1 MEIQTIE
8 DIDIENKKVLV
19 RVDFNVPL
27 NEDGD
32 ITEDERIKAAIPTI
46 TFLLEKNAKIILMSH
61 LGRPKGQVVEKLK
74 MDKVAKKLSELLNRE
89 VIKLDDCVSEKVKE
103 KIDEMKNKDI
113 ILLENLRFHAEEENN
128 DEEFAK
134 ELASLGDVY
143 VNDAFA
149 NCHRNHASMTTI
161 TRFLPSCAGFLVEE
175 ELEVLTK
182 IMQNPEKP
190 FVAIIGGAKPDKMDV
205 IRNLLSIADKIIIGG
220 VLANTF
226 LKAMG
231 ANIGKSK
238 FDPES
243 VNDAKLLLLQSKGK
257 IILPIDVFVADSIEK
272 GENSRI
278 AKIEKI
284 TDECIIGDIGSD
296 SIALYKKILRDAK
309 TVVWGGPIG
318 AFEFEKFQEGT
329 HEIALFLSGLDAKV
343 FVGGG
348 ESAAAIKELGL
359 ENEVSYSSTG
369 GGAFLQFLSGK
380 ELPAIKALQKQS
392 Y

>member
-1 MEIQTIE
+1 MIPTMKDFDFEG
-8 DIDIENKKVLV
+8 KKVLV

-27 NEDGD
+27 DDEGN
-32 ITEDERIKAAIPTI
+32 ITEDERIIAAIPTI

-74 MDKVAKKLSELLNRE
+74 MNKIAKKLSDLLDKE
-89 VIKLDDCVSEKVKE
+89 VIKLDDCIGQDVREKVN
-103 KIDEMKNKDI
+103 EMKNKDV

-128 DEEFAK
+128 DEKFAK
-134 ELASLGDVY
+134 ELASLADVY

-149 NCHRNHASMTTI
+149 NSHRDHASMTTI
-161 TRFLPSCAGFLVEE
+161 TKFLPSYAGFLVEKE
-175 ELEVLTK
+175 ITILTK

-190 FVAIIGGAKPDKMDV
+190 FVAIIGGAKPDKINV
-205 IRNLLSIADKIIIGG
+205 IKNLLRFVDKIIIGG

-231 ANIGKSK
+231 ANIGNSK

-243 VNDAKLLLLQSKGK
+243 VNDAKILLVQSKGK
-257 IILPIDVFVADSIEK
+257 IVLPVDAFVANSIEK

-278 AKIEKI
+278 VKIEGI
-284 TDECIIGDIGSD
+284 TDECMIGDIGPD
-296 SIALYKKILRDAK
+296 TIALYKKELKEAK
-309 TVVWGGPIG
+309 TVIWGGPLG
-318 AFEFEKFQEGT
+318 AFEYEKFEGGT
-329 HEIALFLSGLDAKV
+329 HETALFLSELNAKV

-348 ESAAAIKELGL
+348 ELGVAIKQLGL
-359 ENEVSYSSTG
+359 ENKVNYISTG

-380 ELPAIKALQKQS
+380 ELPAIKALQEKNH
-392 Y
+392 

>member
-1 MEIQTIE
+1 MILTMK
-8 DIDIENKKVLV
+8 DFDFENKKVLV

-27 NEDGD
+27 DDGD
-32 ITEDERIKAAIPTI
+32 ITEDERIIAAIPTI
-46 TFLLEKNAKIILMSH
+46 TFLLEKNAKVILMSH
-61 LGRPKGQVVEKLK
+61 LGRPKGQIVEKLK
-74 MDKVAKKLSELLNRE
+74 MNKVAKKLSDLLDKE
-89 VIKLDDCVSEKVKE
+89 VIKLDDCIGQEVKE
-103 KIDEMKNKDI
+103 KINEMKSKEI

-134 ELASLGDVY
+134 ELASLADVY
-143 VNDAFA
+143 VNNAFA
-149 NCHRNHASMTTI
+149 NCHRDHASMTTI
-161 TRFLPSCAGFLVEE
+161 TKFLPSCTGFLVEE
-175 ELEVLTK
+175 EMMILTK

-190 FVAIIGGAKPDKMDV
+190 FVAIIGGAKPDKIDV
-205 IRNLLSIADKIIIGG
+205 IKNLLKIADKIIIGG

-226 LKAMG
+226 IKAMD

-243 VNDAKLLLLQSKGK
+243 VGDAKSLLLQSGGK
-257 IILPIDVFVADSIEK
+257 IILPVDAFVADSIEK

-284 TDECIIGDIGSD
+284 TDECMIGDIGPD
-296 SIALYKKILRDAK
+296 SIALYKKTLKDAR
-309 TVVWGGPIG
+309 TIVWSGPLG
-318 AFEFEKFQEGT
+318 AFEFEKFEGGT
-329 HEIALFLSGLDAKV
+329 HEIALFLSGLNAKV

-348 ESAAAIKELGL
+348 ESGAALKKLGL
-359 ENEVSYSSTG
+359 EDSVSYISTG

-380 ELPAIKALQKQS
+380 ELPAIKALQKES